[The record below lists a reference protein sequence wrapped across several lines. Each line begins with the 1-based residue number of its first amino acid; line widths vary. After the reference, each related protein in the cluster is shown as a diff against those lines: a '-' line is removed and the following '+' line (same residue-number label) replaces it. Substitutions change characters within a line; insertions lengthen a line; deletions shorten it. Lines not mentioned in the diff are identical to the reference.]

1 VPSDRLSVVLRAVA
15 EAEGS
20 GAESIVEE
28 VCGAAVALLSLSGA
42 GLALM
47 VDGELRGTAG
57 GSDPRIAVVQD
68 LQLALGEGP
77 CVDAWMSGEVVLEP
91 DLADPAVVRWLAFAQ
106 AGVEAGLRAVF
117 AVPLRL
123 GAAGIGV
130 LVLYRDC
137 VEVSSADEL
146 AYGLVLAD
154 VATQVVLGLQAG
166 APADTVHQLLAK
178 EPPHWAEVHQATG
191 IISVQLEV
199 SLDETFV
206 RLRAFAFAND
216 RQLRDVARDVVA
228 RPYGG

>member
-1 VPSDRLSVVLRAVA
+1 VPSDRLSVVVRAVA

-20 GAESIVEE
+20 GAESTRV
-28 VCGAAVALLSLSGA
+28 
-42 GLALM
+42 
-47 VDGELRGTAG
+47 
-57 GSDPRIAVVQD
+57 AVVQD

-106 AGVEAGLRAVF
+106 AGVEAGVRAVF

-137 VEVSSADEL
+137 VGVLSADEL

-154 VATQVVLGLQAG
+154 VALQERADRRPAERDNPREDG
-166 APADTVHQLLAK
+166 AWRFFFGMITIALWRNGPARSKVTI
-178 EPPHWAEVHQATG
+178 G
-191 IISVQLEV
+191 SV
-199 SLDETFV
+199 
-206 RLRAFAFAND
+206 
-216 RQLRDVARDVVA
+216 
-228 RPYGG
+228 